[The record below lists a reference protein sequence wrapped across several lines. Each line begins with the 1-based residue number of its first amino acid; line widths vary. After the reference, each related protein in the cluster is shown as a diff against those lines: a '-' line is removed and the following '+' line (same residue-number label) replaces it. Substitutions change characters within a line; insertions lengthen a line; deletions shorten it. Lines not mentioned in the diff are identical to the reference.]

1 MSIKWIPSKYHLEEQ
16 NTYSPHVSW
25 WSPVLLF
32 FYNFWRHVAWSS
44 TSYVHLLNLIA
55 AKSKV
60 NYFSLILLAF
70 KVNNY
75 ILRFYISMSNIFIME
90 PFKASNNLIE
100 NFEDKIFWQP
110 PPFSLFQFFV
120 KNMAFTI
127 FQNK

>member
-1 MSIKWIPSKYHLEEQ
+1 MSIKRFSSKYHLEKQ

-32 FYNFWRHVAWSS
+32 IYNFWCHVAWST
-44 TSYVHLLNLIA
+44 TSYMHFLNLLA

-60 NYFSLILLAF
+60 NYFRFIHLAF

-100 NFEDKIFWQP
+100 NFENKFFWQP
-110 PPFSLFQFFV
+110 PPISLFQFLV